1 MPATWYPE
9 GYHPQQQQYY
19 YPPGPP
25 ALSAATSNSNQQPWR
40 GYQPQPAPRR
50 SERGGGIVS
59 DSPGMPVTNSRG
71 TTSSSRSTPSEVAPS
86 QATYGHKT
94 TLNSGHPKIDFVEGV
109 NYFRIGETVRARRYY
124 PLTNSYSD
132 WIRGEVLRPIVR
144 DGKNGSQR
152 RSYLVS
158 YMHPANAGPKE
169 KEFSA
174 YYAEITSLKVDP
186 APFTP
191 YLRNSQL
198 ILAPIPDNDVPAAIK
213 PMVYTPAMVL
223 TSPDAHGAVRLRFL
237 AGPNRKRELNNF
249 NLNQAQP
256 YTAESADMLRLKNFR
271 VESDGT
277 DRSI

>member
-1 MPATWYPE
+1 MSATWYPE

-25 ALSAATSNSNQQPWR
+25 PLSAATSNPNPQPWR
-40 GYQPQPAPRR
+40 GYQPQPAPRK
-50 SERGGGIVS
+50 SEKDGGIVS
-59 DSPGMPVTNSRG
+59 NSRGMPVASSRG
-71 TTSSSRSTPSEVAPS
+71 MTSSSRTAPSAAAPS
-86 QATYGHKT
+86 QAMHGPKT
-94 TLNSGHPKIDFVEGV
+94 TRNSGHPKIDFVEGV

-144 DGKNGSQR
+144 DGKNGSQC

-169 KEFSA
+169 KEFSP
-174 YYAEITSLKVDP
+174 YYSEITSLKVDP

-191 YLRNSQL
+191 YLRSSQL
-198 ILAPIPDNDVPAAIK
+198 ILAPIPDTDAPGTIK
-213 PMVYTPAMVL
+213 PVVYTQAMVL
-223 TSPDAHGAVRLRFL
+223 TSPDVHGAVRLRVL
-237 AGPNRKRELNNF
+237 AGPNAKRELNNF
-249 NLNQAQP
+249 SLNQAQP